1 MQVVLQEVARVQV
14 LLQKVAQKH
23 LTASISC
30 AGGPTVL
37 CDAYVLSEVLVQ
49 GIKQQLETEMGVRG
63 QKLVAAGG
71 YKPKVGPNLLIF

>member
-49 GIKQQLETEMGVRG
+49 GIKQQLG
-63 QKLVAAGG
+63 QRWGSGG
-71 YKPKVGPNLLIF
+71 RSWWRQEDTSPR